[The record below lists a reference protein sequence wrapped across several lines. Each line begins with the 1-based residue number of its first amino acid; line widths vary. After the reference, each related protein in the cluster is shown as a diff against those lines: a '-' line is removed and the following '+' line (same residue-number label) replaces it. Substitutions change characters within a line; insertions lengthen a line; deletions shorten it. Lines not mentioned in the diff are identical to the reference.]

1 VATESGSKAQAN
13 AALRGLPVAV
23 GPKNPILGTH
33 TLYGKLEQAVAPLFY
48 ANRPVFIEVM
58 RHAIA
63 FNGSS
68 SNTQR
73 IVGQYAAR
81 AYLGE
86 GRTRVVL
93 QRR

>member
-1 VATESGSKAQAN
+1 
-13 AALRGLPVAV
+13 
-23 GPKNPILGTH
+23 
-33 TLYGKLEQAVAPLFY
+33 LFY

-63 FNGSS
+63 LNGSS
-68 SNTQR
+68 FNTQR